1 MCCKLCT
8 VFVSKACVLTL
19 LLLYMS
25 FADFLNRF
33 HEVLSMTFSVLQA
46 TMKVT
51 IDNTEFKL
59 DNVKEGSAV
68 AIDVAGETAVAA
80 AAPAVRPIC

>member
-1 MCCKLCT
+1 
-8 VFVSKACVLTL
+8 
-19 LLLYMS
+19 
-25 FADFLNRF
+25 
-33 HEVLSMTFSVLQA
+33 MTFSVLQA